1 MVIVNYESAYREPL
15 ASFLKNIHWDLFVP
29 DESHRLKSAAGK
41 ISRFASQI
49 ADRSAR
55 RLALTGTPMPHSPLD
70 IYAQY
75 RAVDKS
81 VFGVNHQ
88 EFKTRYAEFETVSK
102 PVTTTDEHGRKI
114 TPPPKKVSGFQ
125 NLDELNQKFYSI
137 AFRVT
142 AGEVL
147 DLPGAI
153 ETYTH
158 VNLNR
163 RARKLYDQMAM
174 SFHAELESGEKITAA
189 NALARLMRFQQ
200 LTSGF
205 AHTEDGKV
213 LEVDDSKA
221 RALADILEDLPNREP
236 VVVFARFQN
245 DLDAIARVA
254 DGANSPTS
262 RSPAGPRTSTGGTPG
277 EGCWRYRYRRAAWAS
292 T

>member
-1 MVIVNYESAYREPL
+1 MTTQIELQQYLGRLYGASGIIVRDPGSSTRFWEWNGEDTR
-15 ASFLKNIHWDLFVP
+15 DLC
-29 DESHRLKSAAGK
+29 
-41 ISRFASQI
+41 
-49 ADRSAR
+49 
-55 RLALTGTPMPHSPLD
+55 
-70 IYAQY
+70 
-75 RAVDKS
+75 
-81 VFGVNHQ
+81 
-88 EFKTRYAEFETVSK
+88 
-102 PVTTTDEHGRKI
+102 
-114 TPPPKKVSGFQ
+114 
-125 NLDELNQKFYSI
+125 
-137 AFRVT
+137 VT

-254 DGANSPTS
+254 DGAKQPHFEISGRTKNLEEWNKEGGVLAVQIQ
-262 RSPAGPRTSTGGTPG
+262 AGGLGLDLTAARYCVYYSLGFSLGDYLQSIARLHRPGQKGLVDYIHLVAAASVDEIIVDALEAKEDVINRILETRDLTNGNLPR
-277 EGCWRYRYRRAAWAS
+277 RQ
-292 T
+292 